1 MWDWELLK
9 NGSGK
14 HRYEIIAQA
23 GNEEYQ
29 YTHAVSYGGLEDEF
43 CLHNHAMYEMVYC
56 VGGDAVY
63 LAEGEKY
70 TLEPGGL
77 LLIGPTVPH
86 KLFIRSDTP
95 FERHI
100 LYIYSIVG
108 SSQMA
113 SHLSK
118 SMPPVGS
125 QRIGSAYYPPKDAQC
140 LLRTLEQI
148 SDTARSPDGRIQS
161 LVPIFAQTLAAE
173 LSIIFW
179 SRKPEKT
186 SQGTSKTVDT
196 LLSFLGQNFSEQL
209 TLQGIADIFHLSK
222 DYCNRLFHTAT
233 GMTVMQYVRY
243 LRVLHAKQLLAQGMP
258 ATAAADAVGFNDYSS
273 FFRAYRSLTGRS
285 PSDDSELAEAIL
297 EAPEG

>member
-14 HRYEIIAQA
+14 HRYEVIAQA

-29 YTHAVSYGGLEDEF
+29 YTHAVSYGGMEDEF

-56 VGGDAVY
+56 IGGDAVY

-70 TLEPGGL
+70 ELEPGGL
-77 LLIGPTVPH
+77 LLIAPTVPH
-86 KLFIRSDTP
+86 KLFIRSDIP

-100 LYIYSIVG
+100 LYIYSIAS

-113 SHLSK
+113 SLLSR
-118 SMPPVGS
+118 SMPPVGPR
-125 QRIGSAYYPPKDAQC
+125 RIGSAYYPPRDALSLQK
-140 LLRTLEQI
+140 TLEQI
-148 SDTARSPDGRIQS
+148 SSAARSTDERIRS
-161 LVPIFAQTLAAE
+161 LAPIFAQTLAAE
-173 LSIIFW
+173 LALIFW
-179 SRKPEKT
+179 SRKPEKV

-196 LLSFLGQNFSEQL
+196 LLSYLGQRYGEQL
-209 TLQGIADIFHLSK
+209 TLQGIADTFHLSK

-243 LRVLHAKQLLAQGMP
+243 LRVLHAKQLLAEGMP
-258 ATAAADAVGFNDYSS
+258 ATEAAAAVGFNDYSS

-285 PSDDSELAEAIL
+285 PSDDHELAEAIL
-297 EAPEG
+297 EPPEC